1 MADNYATSNP
11 PSLVAQRIGDG
22 PAIWIYSSVDVDS
35 DVNASNYFDDGN
47 ALGMRVG
54 DLVIVYDTTTPKTS
68 LCYVSVSTDGGA
80 ATTAFA
86 AVA

>member
-1 MADNYATSNP
+1 MAYATTNP

-22 PAIWIYSSVDVDS
+22 PAVWIYSSADVDS
-35 DVNASNYFDDGN
+35 TVNGASYFSDGI

-54 DLVIVYDTTTPKTS
+54 DIVLVVDTTTPK
-68 LCYVSVSTDGGA
+68 VSYHGVASVTATA
-80 ATTAFA
+80 ATTAFG

>member
-11 PSLVAQRIGDG
+11 PALISQRIGDG
-22 PAIWIYSSVDVDS
+22 PAVWSYKSVDVDS
-35 DVNASNYFDDGN
+35 DVNASGYFDDGE

-54 DLVIVYDTTTPKTS
+54 DLVIVVDTATPKTS
-68 LCYVSVSTDGGA
+68 LHGVTAVDTT
-80 ATTAFA
+80 ATTGFA

>member
-1 MADNYATSNP
+1 MAYATTNP
-11 PSLVAQRIGDG
+11 PSLVSQRIGDG
-22 PAIWIYSSVDVDS
+22 PALWIYSSADVDS
-35 DVNASNYFDDGN
+35 AVNASDYFSDGI

-54 DLVIVYDTTTPKTS
+54 DHVLVTDTTSPKTS
-68 LCYVSVSTDGGA
+68 LHGVASVTATA